1 MHDILFS
8 GFSKVEGIEAHRETM
23 KRIGRGIG
31 GDKPLIS
38 ILYAIAFYES
48 TKTDLDKAQISSKDK
63 DVIFKAMDHLSVVY
77 RRFLKNI
84 HGWKIASS
92 KLIHQEYYMSLLKEN
107 VMNFNKVV
115 QQIGDR
121 NGMKP
126 LTITKQKRT

>member
-48 TKTDLDKAQISSKDK
+48 TKNDLDNAQISSKDK
-63 DVIFKAMDHLSVVY
+63 DVIFKAMEHLSVVY
-77 RRFLKNI
+77 RRFLKSI

-92 KLIHQEYYMSLLKEN
+92 KLIHQGYYMSLLKEN
-107 VMNFNKVV
+107 AINFNKIV
-115 QQIGDR
+115 QQIGDK

-126 LTITKQKRT
+126 LIDK

>member
-1 MHDILFS
+1 
-8 GFSKVEGIEAHRETM
+8 M
-23 KRIGRGIG
+23 KHIGRGIG

-48 TKTDLDKAQISSKDK
+48 TKNDLDKAQISSKDK
-63 DVIFKAMDHLSVVY
+63 DVIFKAMEHLSVVY

-107 VMNFNKVV
+107 VLNFNKVV

-126 LTITKQKRT
+126 LAITKQQRT